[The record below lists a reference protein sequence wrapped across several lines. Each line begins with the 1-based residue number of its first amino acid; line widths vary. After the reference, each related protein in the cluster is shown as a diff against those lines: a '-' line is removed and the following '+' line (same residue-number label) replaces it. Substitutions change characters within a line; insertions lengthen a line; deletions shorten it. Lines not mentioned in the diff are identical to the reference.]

1 MSHQYRK
8 QQQTYETINIE
19 TRTSY
24 ERFLEFERLMK
35 LYPSRSSPSVPFNP
49 TPLGLCA
56 FALTTFVLSM
66 YNAGAIVPVEA
77 PHGAVMGL
85 ALFYG
90 GLIQLLAGLLEFR
103 IGNNFGALAFC
114 SYGGFWL
121 GLASL
126 FINSFGF
133 LNDYATDPSVE
144 NKALGIFFL
153 AWAIFTAAMFIASLR
168 TNLALVALFFFLTIT
183 FILLTVCKFLQN
195 DLNLQRA
202 AGACGIL
209 TASIAWYA
217 AFASLLKRGEN
228 SYFSLP
234 VYNLSPQPTVIIAD
248 KPSSNIYSQKM

>member
-1 MSHQYRK
+1 MPHHQQK
-8 QQQTYETINIE
+8 QHYETIDVH

-35 LYPSRSSPSVPFNP
+35 MYPPSSTHRFNP

-56 FALTTFVLSM
+56 FALTTFILSM
-66 YNAGAIVPVEA
+66 YNAGAIVPVTA
-77 PHGAVMGL
+77 SHGAVMGL

-126 FINSFGF
+126 YVNVFGF
-133 LNDYATDPSVE
+133 LQGLDTATE
-144 NKALGIFFL
+144 NKALGVFFL
-153 AWAIFTAAMFIASLR
+153 GWAIFTAAMFISSLR

-183 FILLTVCKFLQN
+183 FILLTVCKFLQGN
-195 DLNLQRA
+195 LDLQRA

-234 VYNLSPQPTVIIAD
+234 VYNLAPQTPTVIIVD
-248 KPSSNIYSQKM
+248 KPSTNILSRKM

>member
-1 MSHQYRK
+1 MSSQDQELYDMV
-8 QQQTYETINIE
+8 ETG
-19 TRTSY
+19 TRIKH
-24 ERFLEFERLMK
+24 ENVREPERLINM
-35 LYPSRSSPSVPFNP
+35 YRSSPRFNP

-66 YNAGAIVPVEA
+66 YNAGAGVPVTVS
-77 PHGAVMGL
+77 HGAVMGL

-103 IGNNFGALAFC
+103 VGNNFAALAFC

-126 FINSFGF
+126 YINAFSF
-133 LNDYATDPSVE
+133 LSNIDPADVDKS
-144 NKALGIFFL
+144 LGVFFL
-153 AWAIFTAAMFIASLR
+153 AWMIFTAAMFVASLR

-183 FILLTVCKFLQN
+183 FMLLTASKFQQSN
-195 DLNLQRA
+195 LNLQRA
-202 AGACGIL
+202 AGAFGIL

-234 VYNLSPQPTVIIAD
+234 VYDLT
-248 KPSSNIYSQKM
+248 SQTQQVFNNMPLQSRTK